1 MCVAIEPL
9 LDFLSEQPYNTLI
22 DTKEHGMKLLAMGM
36 ILVLG
41 GVGGIEQLPP
51 DASLTDWLWTGSI
64 ALMGLLAAAVGV
76 LTMPR
81 H

>member
-1 MCVAIEPL
+1 
-9 LDFLSEQPYNTLI
+9 
-22 DTKEHGMKLLAMGM
+22 MKLLAMGM

-51 DASLTDWLWTGSI
+51 DASWADWMWTSSI